1 MHWQRFALIFLLSL
15 ILAACGEQDRDGG
28 ETASAPAVESP
39 DEPEQAAAAPEEDTA
54 APEEDTPAD
63 EPAPEEA
70 EPRGTLDRVKSA
82 LAGDHRSEDQR
93 ARDQYRNP
101 AATLA
106 FFGLEPDM
114 TVVELWPGGGGWYT
128 AVLAPVLRDQGRLI
142 TAGYL
147 PDSEVEYYRR
157 NQAAYEEKL
166 AADPDVY
173 DQVEVIPFLPPEH
186 ASLGEP
192 GSADMVLTFRN
203 LHNWHGQGVLGD
215 VFRSAHEV
223 LKPGG
228 VFGVVEHR
236 ARAGASIEETEESGY
251 MPEDYVISL
260 AEEVGFELD
269 ASSDVNANPADTADH
284 PAGVWTLPPT
294 LRQCR
299 EMQEGAAKSACMEKY
314 RRIGESD
321 RMTLKFVKPE
331 ATE

>member
-15 ILAACGEQDRDGG
+15 ILAACGEQDRDGD
-28 ETASAPAVESP
+28 EAATAPAVESP
-39 DEPEQAAAAPEEDTA
+39 DEPEQAAAPEVETA
-54 APEEDTPAD
+54 EEEA
-63 EPAPEEA
+63 APEEA
-70 EPRGTLDRVKSA
+70 EPPGTLARIQRA

-128 AVLAPVLRDQGRLI
+128 AVLAPVLRDEGRLI
-142 TAGYL
+142 AAAFP

-166 AADPDVY
+166 AADPEVY

-192 GSADMVLTFRN
+192 GSADMVLTLRN

-215 VFRSAHEV
+215 VFRSAHAV

-236 ARAGASIEETEESGY
+236 ARAGASIEASEESGY

-299 EMQEGAAKSACMEKY
+299 EMQEGAARSTCMEKY

-321 RMTLKFVKPE
+321 RMTLKFVKTE